1 MNSTITEQ
9 LEEKDGQIYSED
21 EMDGQIVI
29 VCDEE
34 KVEEVAEILMSMKT
48 SAVVEEPKE
57 TRKTLIDWILQRRPD
72 MKIKSK
78 SKPFLL
84 ALKQSLIDQGWGGED
99 ETSVKI
105 AYLQTE
111 LEKSKTVAAVKSKEL
126 SKTKYLN
133 TTLIKQIDDA
143 EKKMVEMAI
152 QNSTMAAAEPEM
164 KPKTTVKALEAL
176 ADLTNDVD
184 DLCKSEDINDGA
196 RVQLCDKLMEIHKI
210 INEDPDW
217 QFEYFAGGDEN
228 GDY

>member
-21 EMDGQIVI
+21 EKEEILLGSDGPP
-29 VCDEE
+29 
-34 KVEEVAEILMSMKT
+34 VEEVAKICVSMKT
-48 SAVVEEPKE
+48 SAVVMEPKE

-84 ALKQSLIDQGWGGED
+84 ALKQSLIDEGWGVED
-99 ETSVKI
+99 ESSVKI

-196 RVQLCDKLMEIHKI
+196 RIQLCNKLMAIHKI

-217 QFEYFAGGDEN
+217 QFDYFAGGDEN

>member
-9 LEEKDGQIYSED
+9 LEEK
-21 EMDGQIVI
+21 DGQIVI

-34 KVEEVAEILMSMKT
+34 KVEEVAKILMSMKT
-48 SAVVEEPKE
+48 SAVVMEPKE

-84 ALKQSLIDQGWGGED
+84 ALKQSLIDEGWGVED
-99 ETSVKI
+99 ESSVKI

-111 LEKSKTVAAVKSKEL
+111 LEKSKTVAAEKSKEL

-143 EKKMVEMAI
+143 EKKMVETAI

-196 RVQLCDKLMEIHKI
+196 RILLCNKLMSIHKI
-210 INEDPDW
+210 VNEDPDW
-217 QFEYFAGGDEN
+217 EFDYFAGGDEE

>member
-1 MNSTITEQ
+1 
-9 LEEKDGQIYSED
+9 
-21 EMDGQIVI
+21 
-29 VCDEE
+29 
-34 KVEEVAEILMSMKT
+34 
-48 SAVVEEPKE
+48 
-57 TRKTLIDWILQRRPD
+57 

-84 ALKQSLIDQGWGGED
+84 ALKQSLIDEGWGVED
-99 ETSVKI
+99 ESSVKI

-184 DLCKSEDINDGA
+184 DLCKSENINDGA

-217 QFEYFAGGDEN
+217 QFDYFAGGDEN